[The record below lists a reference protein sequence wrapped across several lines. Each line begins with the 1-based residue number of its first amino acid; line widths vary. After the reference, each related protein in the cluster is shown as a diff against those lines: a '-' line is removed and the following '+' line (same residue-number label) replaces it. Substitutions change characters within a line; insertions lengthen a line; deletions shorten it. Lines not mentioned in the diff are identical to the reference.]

1 MTRGYVVFEISSINT
16 GKWTREMNV
25 LHTSFPVFFPTVK
38 GKESR
43 EGLGSCRKDEVKI
56 PKWDFST
63 PPSCLFFK
71 LVARPIQPQVWIKK
85 KGIK

>member
-1 MTRGYVVFEISSINT
+1 MTRGYVVFEISSVNT

-25 LHTSFPVFFPTVK
+25 LHISFPVFFPIVK

-71 LVARPIQPQVWIKK
+71 LVARRYNHKYGSK
-85 KGIK
+85 RKA